1 MAVQVSYPGVYI
13 EEFAPGAPIQGVGT
27 NTAGF
32 IGIAASGLI
41 NEPIM
46 VASWDQFK
54 TTYGAKPVPGFNLWY
69 AARGF
74 FENGGQVCYVVRASN
89 GSYQV
94 MTLNDRSLPAPG
106 RPIVRLRARQP
117 GALGFTA
124 AVANNPYL
132 AGVAVYRPRGLLAAV
147 ANVGDMSVTLNV
159 DGAVPAAQVAN
170 RFKPGDEVSF
180 SVGTDRRVIS
190 SVTGATVRFT
200 LALSSALGIGDT
212 MRLANAAVGA
222 RTIRL
227 RPPAALPAGQ
237 LVAGTVLTVSQ
248 GVPPADTQIVES
260 VIAET
265 LTEGPQGGLGP
276 VSYRVTFRNGL
287 AIPLNLDP
295 GFATPPVA
303 GSNEI
308 DLSVTLGATTTYSR
322 LGTDPA
328 HPRYLID
335 IVNTDAGG
343 LVVASLID
351 PPPPNSIANGIPQV
365 GPAFATIPAQPG
377 TNESLST
384 LATSHFQTAIDAFRA
399 IDDVNFIAIPDRPTA
414 AGQSMLTVQQALIT
428 HCELLAD
435 RFAILD
441 SDPGVELFGAPVAPA
456 TSTLEQQRRG
466 LDSTRGYAG
475 LYAPWLRVIPEN
487 DGPPMLVPPSG
498 HVAGIFA
505 RSDASRGVHKAPA
518 NEIVNGTLGVERR
531 ISLIEQGQLNLI
543 GINIVQVFQDGGR
556 PILWG
561 ARTTATDLNWMY
573 VNIRRLFLYLEESI
587 QEGIKWAVFE
597 PNNLQLWQKLK
608 RTLTDFL
615 TRSWRDGALFGAKAT
630 EAFYV
635 RIDEALNPFSEQQL
649 GRLHIEI
656 GVRPSYPAE
665 FIIVRIGI
673 WDGGSEVSE
682 L

>member
-27 NTAGF
+27 NTAGL
-32 IGIAASGLI
+32 IGIAASGTI
-41 NEPIM
+41 NVPTK
-46 VASWDQFK
+46 VTSWDQFK
-54 TTYGAKPVPGFNLWY
+54 AQFGGKPVPGFNLWY

-74 FENGGQVCYVVRASN
+74 FENGGQICYVVRASN
-89 GSYQV
+89 GAYQV
-94 MTLNDRSLPAPG
+94 MTLNDRTAAPG
-106 RPIVRLRARQP
+106 RPIVQLRARQP
-117 GALGFTA
+117 GALAITA
-124 AVANNPYL
+124 SIADDHYL
-132 AGVAVYRPRGLLAAV
+132 VGVAVYRPEGTLVAAS
-147 ANVGDMSVTLNV
+147 AAGAMDVTLDV
-159 DGAVPAAQVAN
+159 DGAIPPQQVAN

-180 SVGTDRRVIS
+180 SVGGDRRVIA
-190 SVTGATVRFT
+190 SVSGANVRFT
-200 LALSSALGIGDT
+200 LALTTALGIGDT
-212 MRLANAAVGA
+212 MHLAAAAVGT

-227 RPPAALPAGQ
+227 RPPAILPAGQ
-237 LVAGTVLTVSQ
+237 LVPGTVLTLSQ
-248 GVPPADTQIVES
+248 APNTDTQIVES

-265 LTEGPQGGLGP
+265 LTEGTQGPLGP
-276 VSYRVTFRNGL
+276 VSYRVTLRTGL
-287 AIPLNLDP
+287 AAPIDLDP
-295 GFATPPVA
+295 ANPTAPTA
-303 GSNEI
+303 ESNEVA
-308 DLSVTLGATTTYSR
+308 LTVTLGAVNVVYSR
-322 LGTDPA
+322 LSIDPA
-328 HPRYLID
+328 HPRYLIEM
-335 IVNTDAGG
+335 VNRDAGG
-343 LVVASLID
+343 LMIASMIE
-351 PPPPNSIANGIPQV
+351 PPPPNSVANSV
-365 GPAFATIPAQPG
+365 PAVAAAQPTIPAQPG
-377 TNESLST
+377 ALEDLST
-384 LATSHFQTAIDAFRA
+384 LATSHFETAIDTYRA
-399 IDDVNFIAIPDRPTA
+399 IDDVNFIAVADRPTA
-414 AGQSMLTVQQALIT
+414 PLQSMLTVQQALIT
-428 HCELLAD
+428 HCELMAD
-435 RFAILD
+435 RFAVLD

-466 LDSTRGYAG
+466 LDSSRGYAG

-487 DGPPMLVPPSG
+487 DGPPILVPPSG
-498 HVAGIFA
+498 HVCGIFA

-518 NEIVNGTLGVERR
+518 NEIVNAALGVERR
-531 ISLIEQGQLNLI
+531 ISLIEQGNLNLL
-543 GINIVQVFQDGGR
+543 GINIIQVFQDGGR
-556 PILWG
+556 PVLWG
-561 ARTTATDLNWMY
+561 ARTTATDTNWQY

-630 EAFYV
+630 DAFYV